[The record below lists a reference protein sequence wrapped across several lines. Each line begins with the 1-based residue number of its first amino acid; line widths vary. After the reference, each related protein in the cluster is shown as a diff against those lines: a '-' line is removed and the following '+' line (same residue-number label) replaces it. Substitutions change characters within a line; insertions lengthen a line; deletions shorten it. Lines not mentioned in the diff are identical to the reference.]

1 MSMGHAL
8 RTAYSILDDII
19 ARKGEDGFLVEIEHE
34 VICGRK
40 LLEIAQA
47 EGLLYSVLWNWLKD
61 VPERLERYRSALKGY
76 GDALISETVG
86 IADGR
91 GDAKLMV
98 DTRFKVI
105 CAGRRLG
112 KTRFAIVQSIIK
124 ALECKDVSASVMLIA
139 PTFGMARN
147 LHWDTDAG
155 C

>member
-1 MSMGHAL
+1 MGHAL

-61 VPERLERYRSALKGY
+61 VPERLERYRTALKGY

-86 IADGR
+86 IAVEGS
-91 GDAKLMV
+91 AH
-98 DTRFKVI
+98 
-105 CAGRRLG
+105 RLG
-112 KTRFAIVQSIIK
+112 S
-124 ALECKDVSASVMLIA
+124 EPGDVSAQRGAGSL
-139 PTFGMARN
+139 GARRTVRQRHPYPAVLCD
-147 LHWDTDAG
+147 LHG
-155 C
+155 GH